1 LASSVPTDPIITST
15 PTNDAAGRAYGL
27 DVFVSRLATTS
38 RLRGWGSYTW
48 GKAERQAYGRTYP
61 FEYDR
66 RHAVTAVLSY
76 QLTRRWELASTTRWA
91 TGFARS
97 IPIGLRVAG
106 TPDAGDAD
114 HDGNVTELVPSR
126 DANGLLVY
134 AVDFGGVA
142 NLNRGRLPAFA
153 RVDLRLTWKSAR
165 RWEIYIEVIN
175 ALNRKNASTL
185 TPKLAYNPAS
195 DRPTIVQVPDQGF
208 PLLPIFG
215 IRWRF

>member
-1 LASSVPTDPIITST
+1 MRTLNASGANRPLLP
-15 PTNDAAGRAYGL
+15 N
-27 DVFVSRLATTS
+27 VSN
-38 RLRGWGSYTW
+38 
-48 GKAERQAYGRTYP
+48 
-61 FEYDR
+61 R
-66 RHAVTAVLSY
+66 RSA
-76 QLTRRWELASTTRWA
+76 
-91 TGFARS
+91 
-97 IPIGLRVAG
+97 
-106 TPDAGDAD
+106 
-114 HDGNVTELVPSR
+114 
-126 DANGLLVY
+126 
-134 AVDFGGVA
+134 
-142 NLNRGRLPAFA
+142 GRLPAFA